1 MATTIS
7 FLRKK
12 SKAKTSSDDD
22 MQLSLDEA
30 KFEMEFLKGERLY
43 LCRLSTITWGRY
55 VG

>member
-12 SKAKTSSDDD
+12 PKAKAPLDED

-30 KFEMEFLKGERLY
+30 EFKMEFLKGECPC
-43 LCRLSTITWGRY
+43 LCKLWLL
-55 VG
+55 VGLARR